1 MVFKAARRSLGHLPR
16 GNPCSAFTEA
26 HGQCAPPQGLLL
38 APLLKVPS
46 SQLGTFLVAQ
56 TVKRLPTVRET
67 WVQSLGWEDLLEKGI
82 PVFLPGKFH
91 GQRSLVVYSPCGH
104 KESDTTELSSVQ
116 FKLSC
121 VID

>member
-1 MVFKAARRSLGHLPR
+1 M
-16 GNPCSAFTEA
+16 
-26 HGQCAPPQGLLL
+26 
-38 APLLKVPS
+38 
-46 SQLGTFLVAQ
+46 
-56 TVKRLPTVRET
+56 VKRLPTVRET

-116 FKLSC
+116 VKLSC